1 MSKKSLTISDD
12 TTGPF
17 KCVGWKSDR
26 TGIFVLDKEGEK
38 RFVELVRPTIQGID
52 CYKQPFDLS
61 HPTNI
66 EAIRLVPPPC
76 RSSKKEAEALV
87 SWAKNIEWGKIKT
100 FDDAQAVYSIYAT
113 NMGCK
118 TVQWPELWE
127 MIYGDC
133 LSPDKKDVEALK
145 PVVRD
150 HYKKQR
156 AKYQHRLLELR
167 ETTKKEIQTLGK
179 DKAHDYN
186 WSERKTKRKSISDLY
201 VRICDD
207 PNKRNQKEWKI
218 PVDIAIN
225 ENVGGL
231 VEGYLND
238 FWASENGWSLNE
250 IADHRQRYHNSLQTT
265 AIHPVYRRVFLETF
279 ETSVRYI
286 IKFQSGATY
295 YLETVFI
302 RELADKG
309 ELEEFNLLTGKGRI
323 PANRI
328 QIEFGAEIE
337 NIQKQLC
344 CYNSII
350 EQFIKPN
357 LKNPAVTKERL
368 ILYQTIP
375 RQVVNHVF
383 GLAKIDKIPSIGEL
397 CDYVES
403 IKHKAKPEIICRS
416 RSTVSRWLRKIKESL
431 VKLGYIPTEG
441 GKAFQHKIRD
451 PHNDAIGNEKSQ
463 KGFGSP
469 GKDYD
474 Q

>member
-1 MSKKSLTISDD
+1 M
-12 TTGPF
+12 
-17 KCVGWKSDR
+17 
-26 TGIFVLDKEGEK
+26 LDKEGGNK
-38 RFVELVRPTIQGID
+38 FIELTRPTIRGVD

-61 HPTNI
+61 HPTSI
-66 EAIRLVPPPC
+66 EAIRLVPPPW
-76 RSSKKEAEALV
+76 RSSKTEADALV
-87 SWAKNIEWGKIKT
+87 SWSKNIEWGKIKT
-100 FDDAQAVYSIYAT
+100 FDDAQAVYSTYAT

-118 TVQWPELWE
+118 TVQFPELWE
-127 MIYGDC
+127 MIYGSC
-133 LSPDKKDVEALK
+133 LYPDKKDVDALK
-145 PVVRD
+145 PIVRD

-156 AKYQHRLLELR
+156 TKYQHRLLQLK
-167 ETTKKEIQTLGK
+167 ETTKKEIQILGK

-186 WSERKTKRKSISDLY
+186 WSERKTRRRDISDLY
-201 VRICDD
+201 SRFLDD
-207 PNKRNQKEWKI
+207 PNGGNEKEWKI
-218 PVDIAIN
+218 PVETNIN
-225 ENVGGL
+225 ENISGL
-231 VEGYLND
+231 VEGHLKD
-238 FWASENGWSLNE
+238 TWASENGWSLKD
-250 IADHRQRYHNSLQTT
+250 IADYRQRFRNSLQT
-265 AIHPVYRRVFLETF
+265 AIISPVYQRVFLEIF
-279 ETSVRYI
+279 EASVRYI
-286 IKFQSGATY
+286 ITFQSGATY

-309 ELEEFNLLTGKGRI
+309 EIDEFNLLTGKGRI

-383 GLAKIDKIPSIGEL
+383 GLAKIDKIPSVGEL

-441 GKAFQHKIRD
+441 GKAYHHKIRA
-451 PHNDAIGNEKSQ
+451 PYNDAISTEKPQ
-463 KGFGSP
+463 KGYGSP